1 MFHFIGITKEGW
13 LVYKRPEETSRW
25 YWFDDWKNGRAN
37 QKLEYIL
44 QNWDWRNW
52 GTNRIHWY
60 ISIEMKMR
68 ERERERIY
76 LFCFIVL
83 CVVNSIMCVL
93 FTASWIRVWKSTTFS
108 KRYWYSLQRA
118 FVAERNELL
127 EQHKKKWEERMEGR
141 RQKEIEYM
149 KAREKRVED
158 YEQQLHN
165 IRVQDSEEY
174 NRIKIRMET
183 DVQVKYSTYST
194 KKSNFV

>member
-1 MFHFIGITKEGW
+1 M
-13 LVYKRPEETSRW
+13 
-25 YWFDDWKNGRAN
+25 
-37 QKLEYIL
+37 
-44 QNWDWRNW
+44 
-52 GTNRIHWY
+52 
-60 ISIEMKMR
+60 
-68 ERERERIY
+68 
-76 LFCFIVL
+76 
-83 CVVNSIMCVL
+83 
-93 FTASWIRVWKSTTFS
+93 
-108 KRYWYSLQRA
+108 
-118 FVAERNELL
+118 AERNELL

-194 KKSNFV
+194 KKSNFVYLKYNSLTSTRRFKRKRDLTTFI

>member
-1 MFHFIGITKEGW
+1 M
-13 LVYKRPEETSRW
+13 
-25 YWFDDWKNGRAN
+25 
-37 QKLEYIL
+37 
-44 QNWDWRNW
+44 
-52 GTNRIHWY
+52 
-60 ISIEMKMR
+60 
-68 ERERERIY
+68 
-76 LFCFIVL
+76 
-83 CVVNSIMCVL
+83 
-93 FTASWIRVWKSTTFS
+93 
-108 KRYWYSLQRA
+108 
-118 FVAERNELL
+118 AERNELL

>member
-1 MFHFIGITKEGW
+1 M
-13 LVYKRPEETSRW
+13 
-25 YWFDDWKNGRAN
+25 
-37 QKLEYIL
+37 
-44 QNWDWRNW
+44 
-52 GTNRIHWY
+52 
-60 ISIEMKMR
+60 
-68 ERERERIY
+68 
-76 LFCFIVL
+76 
-83 CVVNSIMCVL
+83 
-93 FTASWIRVWKSTTFS
+93 
-108 KRYWYSLQRA
+108 
-118 FVAERNELL
+118 AERNELL

-194 KKSNFV
+194 KKSNSVYSKYNSLTSTRSFMRKRDLKTFI